1 MHASTF
7 DESWQ
12 SSREREM
19 GDTVEICRTSVQA
32 QTRKLDPTELHVT
45 PVGGSAL
52 CKGIWMEDHTWLEA
66 AVAAGEKP

>member
-1 MHASTF
+1 
-7 DESWQ
+7 
-12 SSREREM
+12 M